1 MNARELEERMIKG
14 STEVQSPET
23 VLNGTDQKPSY
34 SPPKLEQQGKW
45 RNLTGVSVTTLPG
58 GGN

>member
-23 VLNGTDQKPSY
+23 VQNGTDQKPSY
-34 SPPKLEQQGKW
+34 SPPKLEQHGKW

-58 GGN
+58 GGD